1 MKYSQTSVPASLL
14 LDLRPRGAED
24 LYRVHARCLQNP
36 HALVRAAAQQK
47 LSRVI
52 EHLGRTTDLKLMLS
66 SKLIDEILYT
76 LYKGNF
82 SHWRKKQQPGRA
94 RQNS

>member
-1 MKYSQTSVPASLL
+1 MKLNLRTIKIPTINLLPSPQTSVPASLL
-14 LDLRPRGAED
+14 LDLRPRGASD

-52 EHLGRTTDLKLMLS
+52 DHLGRT
-66 SKLIDEILYT
+66 
-76 LYKGNF
+76 
-82 SHWRKKQQPGRA
+82 
-94 RQNS
+94 

>member
-1 MKYSQTSVPASLL
+1 MVVGFCSYPLKLNLGTIKTPTIYQHLNLLPSPQTSVPASLL

-52 EHLGRTTDLKLMLS
+52 EHLGRTADMKPMLMM
-66 SKLIDEILYT
+66 
-76 LYKGNF
+76 F
-82 SHWRKKQQPGRA
+82 
-94 RQNS
+94 

>member
-1 MKYSQTSVPASLL
+1 MMVVFSYPKDTYHLSTNTSISFLHPQTSVPASLL

-52 EHLGRTTDLKLMLS
+52 DHLGRRGKD
-66 SKLIDEILYT
+66 
-76 LYKGNF
+76 
-82 SHWRKKQQPGRA
+82 QC
-94 RQNS
+94 